1 MLYLQAI
8 HFLLARWK
16 TRDNYFKLQ
25 LLKLLRKY
33 DWEMWTTRLALF
45 FFLSVKICTCRLQ
58 NIQLRQIYEKVGLMF
73 LTLEKI
79 FLFAGWFEKFS
90 SFKMYVQ
97 DRLFS
102 LLWIALLLTST
113 GILLVTSQ
121 EGMFMNNSLLLMDV
135 LNPQLPCVVTNF
147 VFMFSLLCD
156 I

>member
-1 MLYLQAI
+1 MICAKCSHQCCIYKPYI
-8 HFLLARWK
+8 FFLL
-16 TRDNYFKLQ
+16 DEIHEIIILNCS

-58 NIQLRQIYEKVGLMF
+58 NIQLCQIYEKVRLMF

-79 FLFAGWFEKFS
+79 FLFAGWFENFS
-90 SFKMYVQ
+90 SVEMYVQ

-121 EGMFMNNSLLLMDV
+121 EGMFMN
-135 LNPQLPCVVTNF
+135 
-147 VFMFSLLCD
+147 
-156 I
+156 

>member
-58 NIQLRQIYEKVGLMF
+58 NIQLCQIYEKVGLMF

-79 FLFAGWFEKFS
+79 FFFADDLKIFLLSKCMFKIDCSVFFGLP
-90 SFKMYVQ
+90 SFWPALGFFWWPHKKVCSWINGCLKSTTALCSNQFCFYV
-97 DRLFS
+97 
-102 LLWIALLLTST
+102 
-113 GILLVTSQ
+113 
-121 EGMFMNNSLLLMDV
+121 
-135 LNPQLPCVVTNF
+135 
-147 VFMFSLLCD
+147 
-156 I
+156 